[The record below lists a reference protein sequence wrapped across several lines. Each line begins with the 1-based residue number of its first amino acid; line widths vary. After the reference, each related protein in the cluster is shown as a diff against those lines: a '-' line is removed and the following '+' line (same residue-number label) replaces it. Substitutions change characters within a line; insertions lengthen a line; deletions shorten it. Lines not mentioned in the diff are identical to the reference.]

1 MVLINFILLNI
12 KEREREGEHNY
23 IMIIFRKNNFHFI
36 SIVFMYPDCNF
47 VILKRVRGMIS

>member
-12 KEREREGEHNY
+12 KEREGEHIY

-47 VILKRVRGMIS
+47 VILKRVRETTP